1 MTRRESRSASPFPL
15 TGASADRVSDVLLA
29 LEIAPA
35 VGFRLAALALVE
47 GGVAQPAISVRLGDH
62 AFRLTPAE
70 ARLTARCIGFED
82 KRRATGLLVSLFD
95 SAACDAEAM
104 AAGLARRQGLAL
116 GEGAAA

>member
-1 MTRRESRSASPFPL
+1 MAAGTASHTPFACSA
-15 TGASADRVSDVLLA
+15 AERVSDVLLA
-29 LEIAPA
+29 LETAPA
-35 VGFRLAALALVE
+35 RGFRMAALAVVE
-47 GGVAQPAISVRLGDH
+47 HGVAQPAIAVRLGDR

-82 KRRATGLLVSLFD
+82 QRRATGLLVSLFD
-95 SAACDAEAM
+95 SAACDAETM